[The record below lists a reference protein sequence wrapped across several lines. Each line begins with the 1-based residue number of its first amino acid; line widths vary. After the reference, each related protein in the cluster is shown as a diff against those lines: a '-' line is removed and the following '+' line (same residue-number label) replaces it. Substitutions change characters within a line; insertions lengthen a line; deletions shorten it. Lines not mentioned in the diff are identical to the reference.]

1 MTIDEITAQVIER
14 IKEKYFLI
22 EKTYNLEDV
31 NPLTI
36 KENLFMETAMCCICE
51 HFSTT
56 KEMVLQKYGKRID
69 RIDYTGSA
77 LKSMFVQLCRSL
89 PEKDISY
96 TSIGKFLNNS
106 DHSKAIYWHK
116 TFNNHC
122 KDKSYLFDYK
132 TILKSVNEKLKLK

>member
-69 RIDYTGSA
+69 RI
-77 LKSMFVQLCRSL
+77 
-89 PEKDISY
+89 
-96 TSIGKFLNNS
+96 NNS